1 MFRFLLFMMFG
12 YIVWR
17 VIQIV
22 LRTIANSRRRE
33 ADLFAKHTPDK
44 PLQTFKDV
52 QDADFEELPPD
63 EKK

>member
-1 MFRFLLFMMFG
+1 MFG
-12 YIVWR
+12 YIIWKVVQVVMR
-17 VIQIV
+17 S
-22 LRTIANSRRRE
+22 IAKSRRNQE
-33 ADLFAKHTPDK
+33 DLFAKHTPDK

>member
-1 MFRFLLFMMFG
+1 MLRFFLFLMFG
-12 YIVWR
+12 YIIWKVVQVVMR
-17 VIQIV
+17 S
-22 LRTIANSRRRE
+22 IAKSRRNQE
-33 ADLFAKHTPDK
+33 DLFAKHTPDK